1 MSSSFRYKERRNR
14 TLADSLL
21 GRKDACCKYN
31 FEELTTLE
39 LELSNMYTELEKS
52 LDNPFS
58 ALRMFLHNTP
68 EAVRSLLD
76 NCIVLLDGNSDI
88 HSGADPESSDI
99 VRLDGLKPF
108 NTRSHSN
115 KGLHIYA

>member
-1 MSSSFRYKERRNR
+1 MSTSFRYKERRNR

-21 GRKDACCKYN
+21 GRRDACCKYN

-99 VRLDGLKPF
+99 VRLDPF
-108 NTRSHSN
+108 HYLGSF
-115 KGLHIYA
+115 KQGFIVA